1 MKRKIAIIADGW
13 RRHITYVWIRG
24 CRNYIKEHELD
35 IEISVFHSFG
45 NFSRDE
51 KFNAGEYNIIHLPD
65 LSQFDGIILEVTN
78 MLNQKKRQQIIRIIQ
93 ESGVPAVS
101 LLEKIPGL
109 YHAGLD
115 NYATMEQM
123 VEHLIVA
130 HSCKT
135 LNYVGGPADSQE
147 NLLRRQ
153 AYEDVLQ
160 RYGIPLENDRIWN
173 ESYEVESGVR
183 AFIHFQEKH
192 LLPDAFVCAN
202 ENIAVGLCHQAQQ
215 EGFKIPADFCV
226 TGFDNFDKASYYR
239 PRITTVS
246 YEREVIA
253 EAAMDLLVQ
262 IWGQNTTADCKTVPV
277 QMLFQDSCGCKPEQV
292 RSRSEYI
299 EDRIFQEVREID
311 LHNEIMELKHNLIE
325 CEDYKRWHSIL
336 QNVSV
341 VCVVKACVSG

>member
-147 NLLRRQ
+147 NLLRWQ

-160 RYGIPLENDRIWN
+160 RYGIPLEND
-173 ESYEVESGVR
+173 
-183 AFIHFQEKH
+183 
-192 LLPDAFVCAN
+192 
-202 ENIAVGLCHQAQQ
+202 
-215 EGFKIPADFCV
+215 
-226 TGFDNFDKASYYR
+226 
-239 PRITTVS
+239 
-246 YEREVIA
+246 
-253 EAAMDLLVQ
+253 
-262 IWGQNTTADCKTVPV
+262 
-277 QMLFQDSCGCKPEQV
+277 
-292 RSRSEYI
+292 
-299 EDRIFQEVREID
+299 
-311 LHNEIMELKHNLIE
+311 
-325 CEDYKRWHSIL
+325 
-336 QNVSV
+336 
-341 VCVVKACVSG
+341 

>member
-51 KFNAGEYNIIHLPD
+51 KFNAGEYNLIHLPD

-147 NLLRRQ
+147 NLLRWQ

-173 ESYEVESGVR
+173 ERSY
-183 AFIHFQEKH
+183 
-192 LLPDAFVCAN
+192 
-202 ENIAVGLCHQAQQ
+202 GLFRSPGYRQTAR
-215 EGFKIPADFCV
+215 KIFCV
-226 TGFDNFDKASYYR
+226 GRLMKNICCRMPLSAQM
-239 PRITTVS
+239 RILRWGS
-246 YEREVIA
+246 AIRHSRK
-253 EAAMDLLVQ
+253 DLKFRL
-262 IWGQNTTADCKTVPV
+262 
-277 QMLFQDSCGCKPEQV
+277 
-292 RSRSEYI
+292 
-299 EDRIFQEVREID
+299 IFV
-311 LHNEIMELKHNLIE
+311 
-325 CEDYKRWHSIL
+325 
-336 QNVSV
+336 
-341 VCVVKACVSG
+341 

>member
-109 YHAGLD
+109 YHAGPD

-147 NLLRRQ
+147 NLLRWQ

-160 RYGIPLENDRIWN
+160 RYGIRLKMT
-173 ESYEVESGVR
+173 ESGMKAMKWR
-183 AFIHFQEKH
+183 A
-192 LLPDAFVCAN
+192 
-202 ENIAVGLCHQAQQ
+202 
-215 EGFKIPADFCV
+215 
-226 TGFDNFDKASYYR
+226 
-239 PRITTVS
+239 
-246 YEREVIA
+246 
-253 EAAMDLLVQ
+253 
-262 IWGQNTTADCKTVPV
+262 
-277 QMLFQDSCGCKPEQV
+277 
-292 RSRSEYI
+292 
-299 EDRIFQEVREID
+299 
-311 LHNEIMELKHNLIE
+311 
-325 CEDYKRWHSIL
+325 
-336 QNVSV
+336 VSV
-341 VCVVKACVSG
+341 HSYIFRKNICCRMPLSAQMRILRWGSAIRHSRKDLKFRLIFV

>member
-215 EGFKIPADFCV
+215 EGF
-226 TGFDNFDKASYYR
+226 N
-239 PRITTVS
+239 
-246 YEREVIA
+246 
-253 EAAMDLLVQ
+253 
-262 IWGQNTTADCKTVPV
+262 
-277 QMLFQDSCGCKPEQV
+277 
-292 RSRSEYI
+292 
-299 EDRIFQEVREID
+299 
-311 LHNEIMELKHNLIE
+311 
-325 CEDYKRWHSIL
+325 
-336 QNVSV
+336 
-341 VCVVKACVSG
+341 SG

>member
-51 KFNAGEYNIIHLPD
+51 KFNTGEYNIIHLPD

-78 MLNQKKRQQIIRIIQ
+78 MLNQKKKQQIIRIIQ
-93 ESGVPAVS
+93 ESGVPA
-101 LLEKIPGL
+101 
-109 YHAGLD
+109 
-115 NYATMEQM
+115 
-123 VEHLIVA
+123 
-130 HSCKT
+130 
-135 LNYVGGPADSQE
+135 DSQE
-147 NLLRRQ
+147 NLLRWQ
-153 AYEDVLQ
+153 AY
-160 RYGIPLENDRIWN
+160 
-173 ESYEVESGVR
+173 
-183 AFIHFQEKH
+183 EKH

-246 YEREVIA
+246 GGEIIERFH
-253 EAAMDLLVQ
+253 
-262 IWGQNTTADCKTVPV
+262 G
-277 QMLFQDSCGCKPEQV
+277 
-292 RSRSEYI
+292 
-299 EDRIFQEVREID
+299 
-311 LHNEIMELKHNLIE
+311 
-325 CEDYKRWHSIL
+325 
-336 QNVSV
+336 
-341 VCVVKACVSG
+341 